1 MRAALWLI
9 ILFALAAAGAWLAG
23 NNQGTVSLF
32 LYPHRVD
39 ISLNLAFLMVLSVIL
54 LVILAQRA
62 LEAFFSLPQKAQRWR
77 LQQKER
83 ASHAALL
90 DAIGHFMAGRFL
102 RARKSAEQTLNKE
115 ALLAAAGVNLEH
127 AAALRTL
134 AHIMAAE
141 ASHALQDKTQRQH
154 HLDLALAQAAENQG
168 SAGQTLLEGSLLRS
182 ARWLLDDRD
191 AAASLAQIKALPP
204 AAGRRMVTMRLQL
217 KAARLSGQPAQALET
232 ATLLAKHKAF
242 SSAAAESL
250 VSRLVLE
257 LISHTHDTETL
268 QRTWLRLTPAQRLM
282 PEVASQAVLRWLH
295 LAGDP
300 QTARS
305 WLQDLWVLVQSS
317 NRPWSSDQLLG
328 VVQALEA
335 CLPGVDA
342 PDALVWLTRLE
353 SAQQAQPRAA
363 HLQYLAGM
371 LCLRHRLWGKA
382 QGLLTQATKSLESPA
397 LKRKAWMG
405 LAELAEQRQDAFE
418 AAVAWKQAA
427 QCAAN

>member
-39 ISLNLAFLMVLSVIL
+39 ISLNLAFLMVLTVIL

-62 LEAFFSLPQKAQRWR
+62 LGAFLSLPQKAQRWR

-83 ASHAALL
+83 DSHAALL

-115 ALLAAAGVNLEH
+115 ALLSAAGVSLEH
-127 AAALRTL
+127 GAALRTL

-141 ASHALQDKTQRQH
+141 ASHALQDKVQRQH
-154 HLDLALAQAAENQG
+154 HLDLALAQAAEGQG
-168 SAGQTLLEGSLLRS
+168 SEAQTLLEGSLLRS

-191 AAASLAQIKALPP
+191 AAASLEQIKALPP
-204 AAGRRMVTMRLQL
+204 AAGRRMVAMRLQL
-217 KAARLSGQPAQALET
+217 KAARLSGRPVQALET
-232 ATLLAKHKAF
+232 AMLLAKHKAF
-242 SSAAAESL
+242 SPVAAESL

-257 LISHTHDTETL
+257 LISHAHDADSL
-268 QRTWLRLTPAQRLM
+268 QRTWLRLPLAQRLM
-282 PEVASQAVLRWLH
+282 PEVASQAVLRWLQ
-295 LAGDP
+295 LGGDT

-305 WLQDLWVLVQSS
+305 WLQDLWPLLQSS
-317 NRPWSSDQLLG
+317 SRLGSPDQLFK
-328 VVQALEA
+328 VVQALDA
-335 CLPGVDA
+335 CLPGVEA
-342 PDALVWLTRLE
+342 ADALVWLSRLE
-353 SAQQAQPRAA
+353 AAQQAQPRAA
-363 HLQYLAGM
+363 HLQYLSGM

-382 QGLLTQATKSLESPA
+382 QGLLTQAAKSLESPA
-397 LKRKAWMG
+397 LKRKAWMA
-405 LAELAEQRQDAFE
+405 LAELAEQRQDAAE
-418 AAVAWKQAA
+418 ATAAWKQAA
-427 QCAAN
+427 QCAVN

>member
-9 ILFALAAAGAWLAG
+9 MLFALAAAGAWLAG

-102 RARKSAEQTLNKE
+102 RARKSAEQTLDKE

-141 ASHALQDKTQRQH
+141 ASHALQDKVQRQH
-154 HLDLALAQAAENQG
+154 HLDSALAQAAESHG
-168 SAGQTLLEGSLLRS
+168 SAGQTLLEGSLMRS

-191 AAASLAQIKALPP
+191 AAASLEQIKALPP
-204 AAGRRMVTMRLQL
+204 AAGRRMVAMRLQL

-242 SSAAAESL
+242 SPAAAESL

-257 LISHTHDTETL
+257 LISHTHDADTL

-282 PEVASQAVLRWLH
+282 PEVASQAVLRWLQ
-295 LAGDP
+295 LEGDP

-305 WLQDLWVLVQSS
+305 WLQDLWALVQSS
-317 NRPWSSDQLLG
+317 NRHWSSDQLLG
-328 VVQALEA
+328 VVHALDA
-335 CLPGVDA
+335 CLPGIDA
-342 PDALVWLTRLE
+342 PDALVWLARLE

-397 LKRKAWMG
+397 LKRKAWMA
-405 LAELAEQRQDAFE
+405 LAELAEHRQDAEE
-418 AAVAWKQAA
+418 AVLAWKQAA

>member
-39 ISLNLAFLMVLSVIL
+39 ISLNLAFLMVFSVVL

-62 LEAFFSLPQKAQRWR
+62 LEAFLSLPQKAQRWR

-115 ALLAAAGVNLEH
+115 ALLAAAGVHLEH

-141 ASHALQDKTQRQH
+141 ASHALQDKVQRQQ
-154 HLDLALAQAAENQG
+154 HLELALAQATQSQG
-168 SAGQTLLEGSLLRS
+168 GEGQTLLEGSLLRS

-191 AAASLAQIKALPP
+191 AAASLEQLKALPN
-204 AAGRRMVTMRLQL
+204 AAGRRMVAMRLQL
-217 KAARLSGQPAQALET
+217 KASRLAGQPGQALET

-242 SSAAAESL
+242 SPAAAESL

-257 LISHTHDTETL
+257 LISNTHDADAL

-282 PEVASQAVLRWLH
+282 PEIASEAVLRWLK
-295 LAGDP
+295 LGGGP
-300 QTARS
+300 STARS
-305 WLQDLWVLVQSS
+305 WLQDLWVPMQLARS
-317 NRPWSSDQLLG
+317 NWSPDQMLR
-328 VVQALEA
+328 VVQAFDA
-335 CLPGVDA
+335 CLPSVDA
-342 PDALVWLTRLE
+342 TDAFDWLSRLE
-353 SAQQAQPRAA
+353 TAQQAQPRAA

-382 QGLLTQATKSLESPA
+382 QGLLSQATKNLQSPV
-397 LKRKAWMG
+397 LKRNAWMA
-405 LAELAEQRQDAFE
+405 LAELAEQRQDAAE
-418 AAVAWKQAA
+418 ATAAWKQAA
-427 QCAAN
+427 QCSEN

>member
-1 MRAALWLI
+1 
-9 ILFALAAAGAWLAG
+9 
-23 NNQGTVSLF
+23 
-32 LYPHRVD
+32 
-39 ISLNLAFLMVLSVIL
+39 
-54 LVILAQRA
+54 
-62 LEAFFSLPQKAQRWR
+62 
-77 LQQKER
+77 
-83 ASHAALL
+83 
-90 DAIGHFMAGRFL
+90 
-102 RARKSAEQTLNKE
+102 
-115 ALLAAAGVNLEH
+115 
-127 AAALRTL
+127 
-134 AHIMAAE
+134 
-141 ASHALQDKTQRQH
+141 
-154 HLDLALAQAAENQG
+154 
-168 SAGQTLLEGSLLRS
+168 
-182 ARWLLDDRD
+182 
-191 AAASLAQIKALPP
+191 
-204 AAGRRMVTMRLQL
+204 MVTMRLQL

-268 QRTWLRLTPAQRLM
+268 QRTWLRLTPAQRVM
-282 PEVASQAVLRWLH
+282 PEVASQAVLRWLQ

-305 WLQDLWVLVQSS
+305 WLQDLWALVQSS

-328 VVQALEA
+328 VVQALDA

>member
-54 LVILAQRA
+54 LVVLAQRA

-154 HLDLALAQAAENQG
+154 HLDLALAQAAESQG

-282 PEVASQAVLRWLH
+282 PEVASQAVLRWLQ

-305 WLQDLWVLVQSS
+305 WLQDLWTLVQSS

-328 VVQALEA
+328 VVQALDA
-335 CLPGVDA
+335 CLPSVDA

-418 AAVAWKQAA
+418 AAGAWKQAA